1 MLLEIVCIITQWT
14 QKYHIICSH
23 TNSWYYFNIVLRWND
38 ETVSKNTYSGSI
50 SLLKRLKTYIRK
62 YKKRV
67 LRPPL
72 NGYGA

>member
-1 MLLEIVCIITQWT
+1 MLLEVVCIITQWT

-50 SLLKRLKTYIRK
+50 SLLKRLKNLYS
-62 YKKRV
+62 
-67 LRPPL
+67 
-72 NGYGA
+72 